1 MADGISRHASSG
13 QVDARK
19 GAIAVPQTAVG
30 GSATAS
36 ATVAFAGARVGDV
49 VSISPRATL
58 QGASGI
64 WQAMVLATDVITI
77 VFGTGGAALTITAQ
91 TMDATVEQY

>member
-1 MADGISRHASSG
+1 MSDGVGRDSPSG
-13 QVDARK
+13 SVVVRK
-19 GAIAVPQTAVG
+19 GTIAVPQTAVA

-36 ATVAFAGARVGDV
+36 ASASFSGARVGDMV
-49 VSISPRATL
+49 QVNPLALL

-64 WQAMVLATDVITI
+64 WQALCLASDVITI

-91 TMDATVEQY
+91 TMTCTVGQW

>member
-1 MADGISRHASSG
+1 MSDGVGRDAPSG
-13 QVDARK
+13 SIVVRR

-36 ATVAFAGARVGDV
+36 ATSAFAGARVGDV
-49 VSISPRATL
+49 VLISPRAAL

-64 WQAMVLATDVITI
+64 WQAMCLASDVLTI

-91 TMDATVEQY
+91 TMDAMVGQW